1 MPWILY
7 LLAVGCFAVMCITKS
22 FALGVF
28 CMLLAL
34 VFIVIATMLLLSA
47 KVENGSRNF
56 NVLSPEE
63 LRALRD
69 QADARRQNAIQ
80 AGSNRSADPIPP
92 APGTEQAAD
101 TKPAPPASA

>member
-1 MPWILY
+1 
-7 LLAVGCFAVMCITKS
+7 MCLTKS

-28 CMLLAL
+28 CMVLAL

-47 KVENGSRNF
+47 KVENVSRNF

-69 QADARRQNAIQ
+69 QAEARRQNAVQ
-80 AGSNRSADPIPP
+80 PGAGLSAAPNSNASDTVP
-92 APGTEQAAD
+92 AAD